1 MCLYSSSAA
10 KTELGRTFR
19 LNTLFEILLLA
30 YGVTRT
36 GYSANGAPFYFRTT
50 PSAGG
55 LYPCHLYLAVRHM
68 DGLDTGVYY
77 CNMIQGFLGL
87 IQKGEH
93 PAQEKKELSFSLI
106 ITGEFF
112 NSAWKYR
119 ERAFRYILLD
129 SGHLIENISLAIKA
143 LGQFSLINYDFD
155 DEKLS
160 RFLSLDHTKEV
171 PLGCVNVGQDEN
183 ISLNL
188 IQTEP
193 DLTGLKAEE
202 IKRLSTPTS
211 YPLLQKIYDLSKVI
225 FYDNDTDPQ
234 SLQVVAGKPQ
244 KTINL
249 FDFKADSTADF
260 KNPSVKINYVETVI
274 RRCSKR
280 NFIPQ
285 ELDINQA
292 FALIRLAGSLLGSQ
306 TDLFGKVDSHLALGI
321 SCQNVSGLDDGFYL
335 FSRDRLSLLLMR
347 KGRFQDNLSQ
357 VCLDQRWIKNAALNF
372 LFMTNLSGLEKKFGA
387 RGYRYLLMQSGRIAQ
402 RIYLAATGL
411 QLGCCGV
418 GALYDEEAQT
428 LFDLNKESALFYVV
442 STGPVKK

>member
-1 MCLYSSSAA
+1 
-10 KTELGRTFR
+10 
-19 LNTLFEILLLA
+19 
-30 YGVTRT
+30 
-36 GYSANGAPFYFRTT
+36 
-50 PSAGG
+50 
-55 LYPCHLYLAVRHM
+55 
-68 DGLDTGVYY
+68 
-77 CNMIQGFLGL
+77 
-87 IQKGEH
+87 
-93 PAQEKKELSFSLI
+93 
-106 ITGEFF
+106 
-112 NSAWKYR
+112 
-119 ERAFRYILLD
+119 
-129 SGHLIENISLAIKA
+129 
-143 LGQFSLINYDFD
+143 
-155 DEKLS
+155 
-160 RFLSLDHTKEV
+160 
-171 PLGCVNVGQDEN
+171 LGCVNVGQDEN

-225 FYDNDTDPQ
+225 FYDNDIDPQ

-249 FDFKADSTADF
+249 FDFTADSTADF